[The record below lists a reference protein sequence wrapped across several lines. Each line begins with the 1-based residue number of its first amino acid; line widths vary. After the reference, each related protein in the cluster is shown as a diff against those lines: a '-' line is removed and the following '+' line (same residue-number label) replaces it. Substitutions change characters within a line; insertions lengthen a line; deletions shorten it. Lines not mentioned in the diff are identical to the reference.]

1 MEANQRRYRRA
12 YMVEKETKE
21 QQEHLELQPL
31 DKRAIRKLL
40 TERRNVIGP
49 DGEMIRI
56 PKHMSVDDIMKI
68 MQEEYKLT
76 PAEISGILVTL
87 KHLANNP
94 EFCGKVNRVV
104 ASGIYEPLK
113 IERKAITEKANEV
126 NFSETIPFVETPK
139 VEAHYENRTEPKQSN
154 IVYLVNEEEY
164 RKRAAQINAAT
175 AERYRIE
182 AEQQRRE
189 EASRA
194 AQSANLQKQL
204 DAHYAEQQEYK
215 RSMRNIGLK
224 VACLFGALYCIGAL
238 GNLISS
244 FKEITTPDASL
255 NPLAI
260 HEKADPN
267 KLFNATPEMIAAFSN
282 NVTPLVNYEHTPT
295 STNLTHVDDGYK
307 YESFVVPEPT
317 IANSSEGLRRN
328 SKLYQTIQQY
338 SKNATSP
345 VVIGN
350 ISSYE
355 QFEELLKNGGED
367 LYTSGPAYFANFSRQ
382 FLHSMIKDR
391 YNAEKISAT
400 YEKKGENDQI
410 YEFYIRYKKNSVQ
423 TEYSME
429 GRVDMTR
436 NEEGRLET
444 SERHTWPIEVYELLA
459 MVGEFSDFSDATQMN
474 AFDINGYAAKFTNGD
489 VELARQELKE
499 RMEYGTE
506 CMHKLLK
513 DRVRDDKISAA
524 LDREIEL

>member
-1 MEANQRRYRRA
+1 MEAANQRRYRRA

-21 QQEHLELQPL
+21 QQEHLEHQPL
-31 DKRAIRKLL
+31 DKRTIRKLL

-49 DGEMIRI
+49 NDEIIRI
-56 PKHMSVDDIMKI
+56 PKHMSADDIMRI
-68 MQEEYKLT
+68 MQEEYNLA
-76 PAEISGILVTL
+76 PAEILGILVTL

-113 IERKAITEKANEV
+113 IERNTTSEKENV
-126 NFSETIPFVETPK
+126 SETKPFVEKTK
-139 VEAHYENRTEPKQSN
+139 VETLYEDRTEPKQSN

-164 RKRAAQINAAT
+164 RRRTAQINAAT
-175 AERYRIE
+175 AERYRVE

-189 EASRA
+189 EAARA

-255 NPLAI
+255 KPLAI

-282 NVTPLVNYEHTPT
+282 NVTPLVNYEQTPT
-295 STNLTHVDDGYK
+295 FTNLTHVDDGYK

-317 IANSSEGLRRN
+317 IANSSEGLSRN
-328 SKLYQTIQQY
+328 SKLYQTMQQY
-338 SKNATSP
+338 SKNATTP

-459 MVGEFSDFSDATQMN
+459 MVGEFSDFSNVTQME

-499 RMEYGTE
+499 RMQYGTE

-513 DRVRDDKISAA
+513 DRVRDDKVSAA
-524 LDREIEL
+524 LDPEIEL